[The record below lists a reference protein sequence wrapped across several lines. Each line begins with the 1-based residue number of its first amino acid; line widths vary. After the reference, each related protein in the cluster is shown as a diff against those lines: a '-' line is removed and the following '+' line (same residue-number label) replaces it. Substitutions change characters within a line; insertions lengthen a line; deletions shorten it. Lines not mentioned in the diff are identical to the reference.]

1 MHDEIFILIL
11 YLVIAFAFRWAFQ
24 TLPDEKWQII
34 GSFPCVRLPEGRWQG
49 WNLTWYGFFNAT
61 AVLLATCLYLILMGS
76 ISASPAPSLFVLIL
90 VLAVCLPAA
99 KIMAYLIEKKS
110 GTFTV
115 GGASFVGIVI
125 VPWLIG
131 FINLA
136 GHHGFGPTLPFIPT
150 LAAMSI
156 AYALGEGV
164 GRLACISFGCC
175 YGRALA
181 DCSPGMQR
189 LFSHH
194 HFIFTGKTKKIAYE
208 HELDGRKVVPIQAI
222 TAVISSLA
230 GLVGCYLFLKG
241 YALSAFML
249 TLFTTQTWRILSEF
263 LRADYR
269 GGGKISRYQ
278 MLSAAALVYA
288 LPVGFWMKESSAGIP
303 ALISG
308 LAVLWNPALLL
319 ALGAIWIVTLI
330 YMGKSKVTSS
340 VIRFKMVKDQI

>member
-11 YLVIAFAFRWAFQ
+11 YLVIAFTFRWAFQ

-34 GSFPCVRLPEGRWQG
+34 GSFPLRRLPDGRWQG

-61 AVLLATCLYLILMGS
+61 AVVLATCLYLILMGS
-76 ISASPAPSLFVLIL
+76 LSASPAPSLLLLIL

-125 VPWLIG
+125 TPWLIWLV
-131 FINLA
+131 NLA
-136 GHHGFGPTLPFIPT
+136 GHLGFGPTLPVIPT
-150 LAAMSI
+150 LAAISI

-175 YGRALA
+175 YGKPLS
-181 DCSPGMQR
+181 DCSAGLQR
-189 LFSHH
+189 LFARS
-194 HFIFTGKTKKIAYE
+194 HFIFTGETKKIAYA
-208 HELDGRKVVPIQAI
+208 HNLGGHKVIPIQAI
-222 TAVISSLA
+222 TAVIFSLA
-230 GLVGCYLFLKG
+230 GLVGCYIFLKG
-241 YALSAFML
+241 HPYIAFVL
-249 TLFTTQTWRILSEF
+249 TLLVTQVWRMFSEL

-269 GGGKISRYQ
+269 GGGRISRYQ

-288 LPVGFWMKESSAGIP
+288 LPVGYWQNESSTDLPVLA
-303 ALISG
+303 SG
-308 LAVLWNPALLL
+308 LGVLWNPALLL
-319 ALGAIWIVTLI
+319 TLAAIWIVTLI

-340 VIRFKMVKDQI
+340 VISFTIVKDQT